1 MKTRLIAAFLFAA
14 IAVAA
19 QSRADDIKV
28 ARSIPYAEDAE
39 IAGKI
44 RRECQIQTQ
53 LADFIK
59 EFGAKNGH
67 SIQLLDA
74 VDETLEGKVLVV
86 EIRDAVS
93 EGNAF
98 LGHRK
103 STSARGKLYENGE
116 LIGSFKA
123 RRNSMGGAFAGYKGS
138 CSVLGRTVKTM
149 GEDIAIWLKAPTTDA
164 LLGDL
169 E

>member
-1 MKTRLIAAFLFAA
+1 MKTALIITLLFV
-14 IAVAA
+14 AVVP

-53 LADFIK
+53 LAEFIDV
-59 EFGAKNGH
+59 FGTKNGH

-74 VDETLEGKVLVV
+74 VDETMDGKVLVV
-86 EIRDAVS
+86 EIRDAIS
-93 EGNAF
+93 DGNAF

-116 LIGSFKA
+116 LVGSFKA
-123 RRNSMGGAFAGYKGS
+123 RRNSMGGAFAGFKGS
-138 CSVLGRTVKTM
+138 FSVLGRTV
-149 GEDIAIWLKAPTTDA
+149 
-164 LLGDL
+164 
-169 E
+169 

>member
-1 MKTRLIAAFLFAA
+1 MKNILLALAVFVGFAPLA
-14 IAVAA
+14 CAETI
-19 QSRADDIKV
+19 QL

-44 RRECQIQTQ
+44 LRECKLQTQ
-53 LADFIK
+53 LAEFIK
-59 EFGAKNGH
+59 VFGTKHGH
-67 SIQLLDA
+67 SIELVDA
-74 VDETLEGKVLVV
+74 VDEASEGKVLVI

-98 LGHRK
+98 LGHHK
-103 STSARGKLYENGE
+103 STSARGKLLDNGVE
-116 LIGSFKA
+116 IANFRV

-138 CSVLGRTVKTM
+138 CSVLGRTVKIM
-149 GEDIAIWLKAPTTDA
+149 GEDIAKWLTAPSRDA

-169 E
+169 Q

>member
-1 MKTRLIAAFLFAA
+1 MKTAPTLALLSLLLASSLA
-14 IAVAA
+14 
-19 QSRADDIKV
+19 SADEIQM

-44 RRECQIQTQ
+44 TRECTLQTQ

-59 EFGAKNGH
+59 EYATKGGH
-67 SIQLLDA
+67 QIRLVDS
-74 VDETLEGKVLVV
+74 VDEAAEGKVLVI

-103 STSARGKLYENGE
+103 STSARGKLLENGVE
-116 LIGSFKA
+116 IASFKV

-138 CSVLGRTVKTM
+138 CSVLGRTVKIM
-149 GEDIAIWLKAPTTDA
+149 GQDIAQWLNAPTMDA
-164 LLGDL
+164 MLGDL
-169 E
+169 Q

>member
-1 MKTRLIAAFLFAA
+1 MKNILLA
-14 IAVAA
+14 IAVLGVWAPLA
-19 QSRADDIKV
+19 CAETIQL

-44 RRECQIQTQ
+44 LRECKLQTQ
-53 LADFIK
+53 LAEFIK
-59 EFGAKNGH
+59 VFGTKHGH
-67 SIQLLDA
+67 SIELVEA
-74 VDETLEGKVLVV
+74 VDEASEGKVLVI

-98 LGHRK
+98 LGHHK
-103 STSARGKLYENGE
+103 STSARGKLLDNGVE
-116 LIGSFKA
+116 IANFRV

-138 CSVLGRTVKTM
+138 CSVLGRTVKIM
-149 GEDIAIWLKAPTTDA
+149 GEDIAKWLTAPSRDA

-169 E
+169 Q

>member
-1 MKTRLIAAFLFAA
+1 MNKSLVLGLTLLLWAPL
-14 IAVAA
+14 
-19 QSRADDIKV
+19 SWADDIKV
-28 ARSIPYAEDAE
+28 ARSIPYSEDAE

-59 EFGAKNGH
+59 EFGAKSGH

-74 VDETLEGKVLVV
+74 VDETMEGKVLVI
-86 EIRDAVS
+86 EIRNAVS

-98 LGHRK
+98 LGHHK
-103 STSARGKLYENGE
+103 STSAAGKLYENGE
-116 LIGSFKA
+116 QVASFKA
-123 RRNSMGGAFAGYKGS
+123 LRNSMGGAFAGYKGS
-138 CSVLGRTVKTM
+138 CSVLGRTVKVM
-149 GEDIAIWLKAPTTDA
+149 GEDIAQWLSAPTEGA

-169 E
+169 K

>member
-1 MKTRLIAAFLFAA
+1 MKRLILTALLL
-14 IAVAA
+14 VAA
-19 QSRADDIKV
+19 PMVFADSIKV

-59 EFGAKNGH
+59 EFGAKAGH
-67 SIQLLDA
+67 DIQLVEN
-74 VDETLEGKVLVV
+74 VDPAGEGKVLVV
-86 EIRDAVS
+86 EIRDAIS

-103 STSARGKLYENGE
+103 RTSARGKLYENGE
-116 LIGSFKA
+116 EIASFKA
-123 RRNSMGGAFAGYKGS
+123 ARNSMGGAFAGYKGS
-138 CSVLGRTVKTM
+138 CSVLGRTVKVM
-149 GEDIAIWLKAPTTDA
+149 GEDIAKWLSAPRMDA
-164 LLGDL
+164 MLGDL